1 MTWTI
6 QEKIV
11 AGFGL
16 ALLMLIVVSVVSYRS
31 TTQLIETARSVAHT
45 RAVLEK
51 LETVLAQLASSESSA
66 RGYIIAGEERYLE
79 PYHAASA
86 VIDQEVKELRRLI
99 AENPSQERR
108 LDILE
113 PLITGRIA
121 LVEEM
126 IELRK
131 DWGFEAARQLVL
143 TDKEKGVV
151 DAIRRLIGEAAEEE
165 RALLQR
171 RDEEATRRARYTKL
185 FIAGAS
191 LLAFALV
198 AVAAWIIGRDITARR
213 RAEEALRKSEEL
225 YHTLVR
231 NFPNGAVFLFDQDLR
246 YTIADGAGLAAIG
259 LSKQAL
265 EGKTL
270 GEAWPPDTCAIIEP
284 HYRAAL
290 AGTMTTV
297 EVPYA
302 NRVHLVHTLPV
313 KNEAGEIFAAMVMMQ
328 DITQRKEVERLK
340 DEFISTVSHELR
352 TPLTSLRGFAE
363 LMLEREFPP
372 DKRQR
377 FLSIIHGETVRLT
390 NLINDFLDLQRM
402 ESGRQIYH
410 LDHVDVLE
418 LLRESIVL
426 FQEADGKHALQ
437 LKAAENLPL
446 VAADKDR
453 LRQVLSNL
461 LSNAIKFSP
470 DGGIV
475 TVGARQEGGQVTV
488 WVADQGVGIPPEA
501 LSRLFDKFFRVESS
515 QTRHIGGTGLGLA
528 LVKEIIEAHQGLVWV
543 ESEPNRGSTF
553 WFTLPL
559 AEQALPPA
567 IVAEAADS
575 HVTDILLVENDPVFS
590 QLLRERFENAGLSVT
605 ATEYAEQALE
615 LMSLFSP
622 RLLLVDIHLAGRMDG
637 WDLLVAL
644 KSDPILQAIP
654 IVIIT
659 TSDVANLRGLA
670 LAGADYLPRP
680 FTSEGLMQAIR
691 RHLPSLAGKHVLVA
705 DDDAAF
711 RHQVVELLAA
721 VEDLQVS
728 EAANGLEALTH
739 VAQRVPDLLLLD
751 LLMPEMDGFEVL
763 HQLRAD
769 KRAMNL
775 PVLVVTGKDLIPTEK
790 AHIKRKMA
798 ALVSKKEASLD
809 HFALIVGRLLGS

>member
-1 MTWTI
+1 MTWAI
-6 QEKIV
+6 REKIV

-16 ALLMLIVVSVVSYRS
+16 ALLMLVVISVVSYRS
-31 TTQLIETARSVAHT
+31 TIRLVETGRLVAHT
-45 RAVLEK
+45 REVLEK
-51 LETVLAQLASSESSA
+51 LETVLAQMASTESGV

-79 PYHAASA
+79 PYRAAIA
-86 VIDQEVKELRRLI
+86 AIDHEVKELRRLT
-99 AENPSQERR
+99 ADNPNQQRR
-108 LDILE
+108 LDVLE
-113 PLITGRIA
+113 PLVAGRIA
-121 LVEEM
+121 LVTEM
-126 IELRK
+126 IDVRK
-131 DWGFEAARQLVL
+131 NWGFEAARQLVL
-143 TDKEKGVV
+143 MDKERGLM
-151 DAIRRLIGEAAEEE
+151 DAIRGLIGEAEHEE
-165 RALLQR
+165 RGLLQR
-171 RDEEATRRARYTKL
+171 RDEEATRSARRTTL
-185 FIAGAS
+185 IIAIAS

-198 AVAAWIIGRDITARR
+198 AAAAWIIGRDITARR
-213 RAEEALRKSEEL
+213 RAEEALRKSEER
-225 YHTLVR
+225 YHTLAQ

-259 LSKQAL
+259 LSKKAL

-270 GEAWPPDTCAIIEP
+270 GEAWPPETRAIIEP

-290 AGTMTTV
+290 VGTTTTV

-302 NRVHLVHTLPV
+302 NHVHVVHILPV
-313 KNEAGEIFAAMVMMQ
+313 KNDAGEIFAGMVMMQ

-372 DKRQR
+372 DKRRR

-410 LDHVDVLE
+410 LDRVDMLE
-418 LLRESIVL
+418 LLREGIAL
-426 FQEADGKHALQ
+426 FQEVDGKHSLH
-437 LKAAENLPL
+437 LEAAKTLPP

-470 DGGIV
+470 DGGTV
-475 TVGARQEGGQVTV
+475 SVGARQEGTQVTV

-501 LSRLFDKFFRVESS
+501 IPKLFSKFFRVDSS

-528 LVKEIIEAHQGLVWV
+528 LVKEIVEAHQGRVWV
-543 ESEPNRGSTF
+543 ESELNRGSTV
-553 WFTLPL
+553 WFSLPT
-559 AEQALPPA
+559 AEQASPPVMA
-567 IVAEAADS
+567 PEAVGGS
-575 HVTDILLVENDPVFS
+575 VTDILLVENDPIFS

-605 ATEYAEQALE
+605 TTGYAEQALE
-615 LMSLFSP
+615 LMRLFSP

-659 TSDVANLRGLA
+659 TSEVANLRGLA

-680 FTSEGLMQAIR
+680 FAQEGLMQAIR
-691 RHLPSLAGKHVLVA
+691 RHLPSPSGKHVLVA

-711 RHQVVELLAA
+711 RRQVVELLAV

-728 EAANGLEALTH
+728 EAANGREVLTH
-739 VAQRVPDLLLLD
+739 VARRVPDLLLLD

-763 HQLRAD
+763 HRLRAD

-775 PVLVVTGKDLIPTEK
+775 PVLVVTGKDLIPAEK

>member
-6 QEKIV
+6 REKIV
-11 AGFGL
+11 VGFGL
-16 ALLMLIVVSVVSYRS
+16 ALLMLVVISVVSYRS
-31 TTQLIETARSVAHT
+31 TTRLVETARSVADT

-51 LETVLAQLASSESSA
+51 LATVLAQVASAETGA

-79 PYHAASA
+79 PYRAAIA
-86 VIDQEVKELRRLI
+86 MIDQEVKELRRLT
-99 AENPSQERR
+99 ADNPNQQRR

-113 PLITGRIA
+113 PLMAGRIA
-121 LVEEM
+121 LVAEM

-131 DWGFEAARQLVL
+131 DWGFEEARQLVL
-143 TDKEKGVV
+143 MDKEKGIME
-151 DAIRRLIGEAAEEE
+151 AIGRLIGEAEHEEKG
-165 RALLQR
+165 LLQR
-171 RDEEATRRARYTKL
+171 RNEEATRSAHSTTW
-185 FIAGAS
+185 IIVVAN
-191 LLAFALV
+191 LLAFILV
-198 AVAAWIIGRDITARR
+198 ATAAWIISRDITARR

-246 YTIADGAGLAAIG
+246 YTIADGAGLATIG
-259 LSKQAL
+259 LSKKAL

-270 GEAWPPDTCAIIEP
+270 EEAWPPETCAMIEP

-290 AGTMTTV
+290 VGKMTTV

-302 NRVHLVHTLPV
+302 NQVHLVHTLPV
-313 KNEAGEIFAAMVMMQ
+313 KNEQGDIFAGMVMMQ

-402 ESGRQIYH
+402 QSGRQIHH
-410 LDHVDVLE
+410 LDRVDMLE
-418 LLRESIVL
+418 LLRESIAL
-426 FQEADGKHALQ
+426 FQETDGRHTLHLEAADT
-437 LKAAENLPL
+437 LPL

-470 DGGIV
+470 DGGTV
-475 TVGARQEGGQVTV
+475 TVGARQEGTQLTV

-501 LSRLFDKFFRVESS
+501 VSRLFSKFFRVDNSR
-515 QTRHIGGTGLGLA
+515 TRNIGGTGLGLA
-528 LVKEIIEAHQGLVWV
+528 LVKEIVEAHQGRVWV
-543 ESEPNRGSTF
+543 ESELNSGSTF
-553 WFTLPL
+553 YFTVPM
-559 AEQALPPA
+559 AEQALPSVMAP
-567 IVAEAADS
+567 EAVES
-575 HVTDILLVENDPVFS
+575 SVTDILLVENDPVFS

-605 ATEYAEQALE
+605 TTGYAEQALE
-615 LMSLFSP
+615 LMRLFAP

-659 TSDVANLRGLA
+659 TSEEANLRGLA

-680 FTSEGLMQAIR
+680 FTPEGLMQAIR
-691 RHLPSLAGKHVLVA
+691 RHLPSLSGKCVLVA

-711 RHQVVELLAA
+711 RRQVVELLAV
-721 VEDLQVS
+721 VENLQIV
-728 EAANGLEALTH
+728 EAANGREALTH
-739 VAQRVPDLLLLD
+739 VARRVPDLLLLD

-775 PVLVVTGKDLIPTEK
+775 PVLVVTGKDLIPDEK

>member
-1 MTWTI
+1 MRWTI
-6 QEKIV
+6 REKIV

-16 ALLMLIVVSVVSYRS
+16 ALLMLILISAVSYRS
-31 TTQLIETARSVAHT
+31 TTRLVETARAVAHT

-51 LETVLAQLASSESSA
+51 LEAVLAQLASAESGA
-66 RGYIIAGEERYLE
+66 RGYIIAGEEPYLE
-79 PYHAASA
+79 PYHAAIS
-86 VIDQEVKELRRLI
+86 VIDQEVRELRRLT
-99 AENPSQERR
+99 ADSPNQQQR
-108 LDILE
+108 LDTLE
-113 PLITGRIA
+113 PFIAGRFALIA
-121 LVEEM
+121 EM
-126 IELRK
+126 IEMRK
-131 DWGFEAARQLVL
+131 QWGFAPARQLVL
-143 TDKEKGVV
+143 MDKGKGLM
-151 DAIRRLIGEAAEEE
+151 DAVRRMIGEAEHEE
-165 RALLQR
+165 RALLQQ
-171 RDEEATRRARYTKL
+171 RDAEATRSARNTQL
-185 FIAGAS
+185 IITVAS

-198 AVAAWIIGRDITARR
+198 AIAAWVIGRDITARG
-213 RAEEALRKSEEL
+213 RAETALRKSEEL

-231 NFPNGAVFLFDQDLR
+231 NFPNGAVFLFDRDLR
-246 YTIADGAGLAAIG
+246 YTIADGAGLAVIG
-259 LSKQAL
+259 LSKEAL
-265 EGKTL
+265 ERKTL
-270 GEAWPPDTCAIIEP
+270 GEVWPPDTCAVIEP
-284 HYRAAL
+284 CYRAAL
-290 AGTMTTV
+290 AGTTATV
-297 EVPYA
+297 EVAYA
-302 NRVHLVHTLPV
+302 DRVHLVHTLPV
-313 KNEAGEIFAAMVMMQ
+313 KNDAGDIFAGMVMMQ
-328 DITQRKEVERLK
+328 DITQRKAVERLK

-410 LDHVDVLE
+410 LDHVDVPE
-418 LLRESIVL
+418 LLREGIAL
-426 FQEADGKHALQ
+426 FQEAEGKHTLQ
-437 LKAAENLPL
+437 LEAAESLPL

-470 DGGIV
+470 DGGTV
-475 TVGARQEGGQVTV
+475 TVGARQESGQVAV

-501 LSRLFDKFFRVESS
+501 LPRLFSKFFRVDSS

-528 LVKEIIEAHQGLVWV
+528 LVKEIVEAHQGRVWA
-543 ESEPNRGSTF
+543 ESEPDRGSTF

-567 IVAEAADS
+567 MAAEAVDGS
-575 HVTDILLVENDPVFS
+575 VTDILLVENDPVFS

-605 ATEYAEQALE
+605 TTGYAEQALE
-615 LMSLFSP
+615 LVRLFAP

-659 TSDVANLRGLA
+659 TSEVANLRGLA

-691 RHLPSLAGKHVLVA
+691 RHLPSPSGKRVLVA

-711 RHQVVELLAA
+711 RRQVVELLAA
-721 VEDLQVS
+721 VENLQVA
-728 EAANGLEALTH
+728 EAANGREVLAH
-739 VAQRVPDLLLLD
+739 VARRMPDLLLLD

-763 HQLRAD
+763 HRLRAD

-775 PVLVVTGKDLIPTEK
+775 PVLVVTGKDLIPAEK

-798 ALVSKKEASLD
+798 ALVSKKEASVD